1 MSIDDI
7 RSAGEEPT
15 RSEIGDEPPNDAVE
29 DAPEVTASRRTDVAS
44 PVDGI
49 SDIRATLDLLERQ
62 IVEYRKMLV
71 EQEEAVSVDAE
82 REDEAAPPLVELD
95 EEQLGTVAESIA
107 DQAAALFAGPVP
119 AEETPEDETKVVVT
133 AVADGI
139 EAEAVEVVKEPVPA
153 AVEMDVAAVVETEEL
168 PVVDDGL
175 EVPDADLPELFAEL
189 EAQLEKGLHN
199 AASVAVYADGEVL
212 LEYLSAQSGSGVTPT
227 PQPLF
232 RAFSSGK
239 PMAAAAVWRLLDAG
253 VLEIDAPVASYW
265 PEFAQRGKGKVTL
278 RHVLTHTAGLPRDFG
293 RGDVDWGDWG
303 RMSDILASMDLEY
316 EPGEVIHYHSI
327 TFGIL
332 VAEIAA
338 RASGIPFVE
347 LFEREVKSPL
357 GLADTSFV
365 IGEEDVEAR
374 RRVQPLIAPS
384 GYYDRE
390 MPTKMDWLLD
400 NQILSPGA
408 SCVTTAGDLVRLYSA
423 VCSGGS
429 TIEGE
434 NWLSEEAAANVFAT
448 HASAY
453 NIEDMSKN
461 RVGQGVWMF
470 DEQPN
475 RFASPAGSLTF
486 GHGGMATSIAWG
498 DPEYGVCVAII
509 TDTMQ
514 EEDLNG
520 RRLNRISAAIRWD
533 LGSPVGAVEEF

>member
-1 MSIDDI
+1 M
-7 RSAGEEPT
+7 
-15 RSEIGDEPPNDAVE
+15 
-29 DAPEVTASRRTDVAS
+29 APRRTDAPS

-62 IVEYRKMLV
+62 IVEYRKMLA
-71 EQEEAVSVDAE
+71 EQEETARADAE
-82 REDEAAPPLVELD
+82 PDDAPTTQLVELD
-95 EEQLGTVAESIA
+95 EEQLGSVAEAIA
-107 DQAAALFAGPVP
+107 GQAAAYFAGQVP
-119 AEETPEDETKVVVT
+119 IEETPEEATKVV
-133 AVADGI
+133 A
-139 EAEAVEVVKEPVPA
+139 AVELEAAEVVEEPVVA
-153 AVEMDVAAVVETEEL
+153 AVEMAVTTADETGEIPAEVE
-168 PVVDDGL
+168 GL
-175 EVPDADLPELFAEL
+175 EAPKVDLPELFAEL
-189 EAQLEKGLHN
+189 EAQLEMGLHN
-199 AASVAVYADGEVL
+199 AASVAVYADGEML
-212 LEYLSAQSGSGVTPT
+212 LEYLSAKSGSGLTPT

-239 PMAAAAVWRLLDAG
+239 PMAAATVWRLLDAG

-303 RMSDILASMDLEY
+303 RMSDILASMPLEY
-316 EPGEVIHYHSI
+316 DPGEVIHYHSI

-347 LFEREVKSPL
+347 LFEREVKTPL
-357 GLADTSFV
+357 NLADTSFV
-365 IGEEDVEAR
+365 IGEEDNEKR
-374 RRVQPLIAPS
+374 RRVQPLIAPA
-384 GYYDRE
+384 GYFDRE
-390 MPTKMDWLLD
+390 MPEKMDWLLD

-408 SCVTTAGDLVRLYSA
+408 SCVTTAGDLARLYA
-423 VCSGGS
+423 TVCNSGS

-434 NWLSEEAAANVFAT
+434 VWLSEEAAANVFAT

-453 NIEDMSKN
+453 NIESMSKD

-475 RFASPAGSLTF
+475 RTAAPAGSMTF

-498 DPEYGVCVAII
+498 DPEYGVSVAII
-509 TDTMQ
+509 TDTMLDD
-514 EEDLNG
+514 DLNG
-520 RRLNRISAAIRWD
+520 RRLNRISAAVRRD
-533 LGSPVGAVEEF
+533 LGLPVGSVEEI

>member
-1 MSIDDI
+1 
-7 RSAGEEPT
+7 
-15 RSEIGDEPPNDAVE
+15 
-29 DAPEVTASRRTDVAS
+29 
-44 PVDGI
+44 
-49 SDIRATLDLLERQ
+49 
-62 IVEYRKMLV
+62 MLA

-82 REDEAAPPLVELD
+82 REDQAAPPLVELD
-95 EEQLGTVAESIA
+95 EEQLGNVAESIA
-107 DQAAALFAGPVP
+107 DQAADLFAGRVP
-119 AEETPEDETKVVVT
+119 PEERPEDEAKVV
-133 AVADGI
+133 
-139 EAEAVEVVKEPVPA
+139 A
-153 AVEMDVAAVVETEEL
+153 AVEMDVAAVAETGGVSVEDDEL
-168 PVVDDGL
+168 
-175 EVPDADLPELFAEL
+175 EAPDADLPELFAEL

-199 AASVAVYADGEVL
+199 AASVAVYADGEVM
-212 LEYLSAQSGSGVTPT
+212 LEYLSARSGSGVAPT
-227 PQPLF
+227 PQALF

-239 PMAAAAVWRLLDAG
+239 PMAAATVWRLLDSG

-408 SCVTTAGDLVRLYSA
+408 SCVTTAGDLVKLYSA

-429 TIEGE
+429 TIVGE
-434 NWLSEEAAANVFAT
+434 NWLSDEAAANVFAT

-453 NIEDMSKN
+453 NIEDMSKS

-498 DPEYGVCVAII
+498 DPEFGVCVAII

-514 EEDLNG
+514 DEELNG
-520 RRLNRISAAIRWD
+520 KRLNRISAAVRWD
-533 LGSPVGAVEEF
+533 LGLPVGSVAEF

>member
-7 RSAGEEPT
+7 RSADEEPT

-29 DAPEVTASRRTDVAS
+29 DAPEVTPSRRTDVAS

-62 IVEYRKMLV
+62 IVEYRKMLAK
-71 EQEEAVSVDAE
+71 QEEAANVDAE

-95 EEQLGTVAESIA
+95 EEQLGNVAESIA
-107 DQAAALFAGPVP
+107 DQAAALFAGQSPT
-119 AEETPEDETKVVVT
+119 EEMPDDEAKVVA
-133 AVADGI
+133 AVANVVV
-139 EAEAVEVVKEPVPA
+139 EEVVEVVKEPVPA
-153 AVEMDVAAVVETEEL
+153 EVEMDVAAVVEIEEV
-168 PVVDDGL
+168 PVEDDGL

-189 EAQLEKGLHN
+189 ESQLEKGLHN
-199 AASVAVYADGEVL
+199 TASVAVYADGEVL

-239 PMAAAAVWRLLDAG
+239 PMAAATVWRLLDAG
-253 VLEIDAPVASYW
+253 VLEIDAPVATYW

-327 TFGIL
+327 TFGLL

-338 RASGIPFVE
+338 RASGNPFVD

-365 IGEEDVEAR
+365 IGEEDREAP
-374 RRVQPLIAPS
+374 RRVQPLITPM
-384 GYYDRE
+384 GYYDRD
-390 MPTKMDWLLD
+390 MPKKMDWLLD

-408 SCVTTAGDLVRLYSA
+408 SCVTTASDLVRLYSA

-429 TIEGE
+429 TIDGE
-434 NWLSEEAAANVFAT
+434 VWLSEEAAANVFAT

-461 RVGQGVWMF
+461 RVGQGVWMS

-475 RFASPAGSLTF
+475 RFAAPIGSMTF

-498 DPEYGVCVAII
+498 DPEFGVCVAII

-514 EEDLNG
+514 MEELNG
-520 RRLNRISAAIRWD
+520 KRLNRISAAVRWD
-533 LGSPVGAVEEF
+533 LGLPVGSVAEF

>member
-7 RSAGEEPT
+7 RSADEEPT
-15 RSEIGDEPPNDAVE
+15 RTEIGDEPPDDSAE
-29 DAPEVTASRRTDVAS
+29 DAPEDVAPRRTDAPS

-62 IVEYRKMLV
+62 IVEYRKMLA
-71 EQEEAVSVDAE
+71 EQEEAASVDAE
-82 REDEAAPPLVELD
+82 PENEATPQLVELD
-95 EEQLGTVAESIA
+95 EEQLGSVAESIA
-107 DQAAALFAGPVP
+107 DQAAAYFAGQVP
-119 AEETPEDETKVVVT
+119 TEETPEEETKVV
-133 AVADGI
+133 A
-139 EAEAVEVVKEPVPA
+139 AVELEVAEVVEEPVVA
-153 AVEMDVAAVVETEEL
+153 AVEMEVAAVVEVEEV
-168 PVVDDGL
+168 PAEEEGL
-175 EVPDADLPELFAEL
+175 EAPKVDLPELFAEL
-189 EAQLEKGLHN
+189 ETQLEMGLHN

-212 LEYLSAQSGSGVTPT
+212 LEYLSAKSGSGVTPT

-239 PMAAAAVWRLLDAG
+239 PMAAATVWRLLDAG

-316 EPGEVIHYHSI
+316 DPGEVIHYHSI

-357 GLADTSFV
+357 NLVDTSFV
-365 IGEEDVEAR
+365 IDEEDKESR
-374 RRVQPLIAPS
+374 RRVQPLIAPA
-384 GYYDRE
+384 GYFDRE
-390 MPTKMDWLLD
+390 MPEKMDWLLD

-408 SCVTTAGDLVRLYSA
+408 SCVTTAGDLARLYA
-423 VCSGGS
+423 TVCNGGS

-434 NWLSEEAAANVFAT
+434 VWLSEEAAANVFAT
-448 HASAY
+448 HAAAY
-453 NIEDMSKN
+453 NIESMSKD

-475 RFASPAGSLTF
+475 RTAAPAGSMTF

-498 DPEYGVCVAII
+498 DPEYGVSVAII
-509 TDTMQ
+509 TDTMLDD
-514 EEDLNG
+514 DLNG
-520 RRLNRISAAIRWD
+520 RRLNRISAAVRRD
-533 LGSPVGAVEEF
+533 LGLPVGSVEEF

>member
-7 RSAGEEPT
+7 RSADEEPT
-15 RSEIGDEPPNDAVE
+15 RSEIGDETPNDAVE
-29 DAPEVTASRRTDVAS
+29 AAPEVTASRQTDVAS
-44 PVDGI
+44 PIDGI

-107 DQAAALFAGPVP
+107 DQAAAFFAGRS
-119 AEETPEDETKVVVT
+119 ATEEATEDEATVVV
-133 AVADGI
+133 AEVKDVFEE
-139 EAEAVEVVKEPVPA
+139 EAEIEEVSVE
-153 AVEMDVAAVVETEEL
+153 
-168 PVVDDGL
+168 DDGL
-175 EVPDADLPELFAEL
+175 EAPDADLPELFAEL

-199 AASVAVYADGEVL
+199 AASVAVYADSEVL

-239 PMAAAAVWRLLDAG
+239 PMAAATVWRLLDAG

-316 EPGEVIHYHSI
+316 EPGEVIHYHAI

-347 LFEREVKSPL
+347 LFEREVKYPL

-365 IGEEDVEAR
+365 IGEKDIEAR

-390 MPTKMDWLLD
+390 MPGKMDWLLD

-408 SCVTTAGDLVRLYSA
+408 SCVTTASDLMRLYSA

-429 TIEGE
+429 TIDGE
-434 NWLSEEAAANVFAT
+434 VWLSEEAAANVFAT

-475 RFASPAGSLTF
+475 RFAAPIGSMSF

-498 DPEYGVCVAII
+498 DPEFGVCVAII

-514 EEDLNG
+514 EEELNG
-520 RRLNRISAAIRWD
+520 KRLNRISAAVRRD
-533 LGSPVGAVEEF
+533 LGLPVGSVAEF

>member
-1 MSIDDI
+1 MLIDDI
-7 RSAGEEPT
+7 RSADEESI

-29 DAPEVTASRRTDVAS
+29 NAPEVTASRRTDVVS

-71 EQEEAVSVDAE
+71 EQERAVSFDAE
-82 REDEAAPPLVELD
+82 REDEVTPQLVELD
-95 EEQLGTVAESIA
+95 EEQLGNVAESIA
-107 DQAAALFAGPVP
+107 DQAAALFAGRVP
-119 AEETPEDETKVVVT
+119 AEETLEDETKVVVT

-139 EAEAVEVVKEPVPA
+139 EEVVEVVKEPVM
-153 AVEMDVAAVVETEEL
+153 VEMDVEAVVEIEEV
-168 PVVDDGL
+168 PVEDDGL
-175 EVPDADLPELFAEL
+175 EEPDADLPELFAEL
-189 EAQLEKGLHN
+189 EAQLERGLHN

-239 PMAAAAVWRLLDAG
+239 PMAAATVWRLLDAG

-265 PEFAQRGKGKVTL
+265 PEFAQRGKGRVTL
-278 RHVLTHTAGLPRDFG
+278 RHVLSHTAGLPRDFG

-338 RASGIPFVE
+338 RASGISFVD

-357 GLADTSFV
+357 GLADTSFL
-365 IGEEDVEAR
+365 IGEEDIKAR

-390 MPTKMDWLLD
+390 MPKKMDWLLD

-408 SCVTTAGDLVRLYSA
+408 SCVTTSSDLVRLYSA

-429 TIEGE
+429 TIDGE
-434 NWLSEEAAANVFAT
+434 VWLSEEAAANVFAT

-475 RFASPAGSLTF
+475 RSASPTGSMTF

-514 EEDLNG
+514 MEELNG
-520 RRLNRISAAIRWD
+520 KRLNRISAAVRRD
-533 LGSPVGAVEEF
+533 LGLPVGTVEEF

>member
-7 RSAGEEPT
+7 RSADEETT

-62 IVEYRKMLV
+62 IVEYRKMLAK
-71 EQEEAVSVDAE
+71 QEEALSVDAE

-95 EEQLGTVAESIA
+95 EEQLGNVAESIA
-107 DQAAALFAGPVP
+107 DQAAALFAGQSPTEEMPDDEAKVVAAVADVVVEEVVEVVKQPVP
-119 AEETPEDETKVVVT
+119 AE
-133 AVADGI
+133 
-139 EAEAVEVVKEPVPA
+139 
-153 AVEMDVAAVVETEEL
+153 VEMDVAAVVETEEL
-168 PVVDDGL
+168 VVVDDGL

-199 AASVAVYADGEVL
+199 TASVAVYADGEVL

-253 VLEIDAPVASYW
+253 VLEIDAPVATYW

-327 TFGIL
+327 TFGLL

-338 RASGIPFVE
+338 RASGNPFVD
-347 LFEREVKSPL
+347 LFEREVRSPL

-365 IGEEDVEAR
+365 IGEEDREAR
-374 RRVQPLIAPS
+374 RRVQPLITPM
-384 GYYDRE
+384 GYYDRD
-390 MPTKMDWLLD
+390 MPKKMDWLLD
-400 NQILSPGA
+400 NQVLSPGA
-408 SCVTTAGDLVRLYSA
+408 SCVTTASDLVRLYSA

-429 TIEGE
+429 TIDGE
-434 NWLSEEAAANVFAT
+434 VWLSEEAAANVFAT

-461 RVGQGVWMF
+461 RVGQGVWMS

-475 RFASPAGSLTF
+475 RFAAPIGSMTF

-498 DPEYGVCVAII
+498 DPEFGVCVAII

-514 EEDLNG
+514 MEELNG
-520 RRLNRISAAIRWD
+520 KRLNRISAAVRRD
-533 LGSPVGAVEEF
+533 LGLPVGTVAEF